1 MIKNQT
7 SSIWGLARLLLPGRI
22 WRESRRGGA
31 TIAAML
37 ARKPWMLALCLIA
50 GTCAG
55 FVALAIAAANELV
68 LPPIT
73 IALFSPGVRVAE
85 FLVPGNHES
94 LGWTFGWF
102 LRVAIATN
110 ALFYFVLF
118 IFLVYLA
125 ERLFKR
131 PAKPY

>member
-1 MIKNQT
+1 
-7 SSIWGLARLLLPGRI
+7 
-22 WRESRRGGA
+22 
-31 TIAAML
+31 ML
-37 ARKPWMLALCLIA
+37 ARKPWMLALCLVA

-55 FVALAIAAANELV
+55 FVALAIAAADELV
-68 LPPIT
+68 LPPIA

-85 FLVPGNHES
+85 FLVPGSHES

-110 ALFYFVLF
+110 ALFYFVLL
-118 IFLVYLA
+118 IFVVYLA
-125 ERLFKR
+125 ERLCKR